1 MGGQGVTGYGV
12 DQSSMYGAQP
22 GSAAA
27 GGILAFAPF
36 ENKCS

>member
-22 GSAAA
+22 GSAGA
-27 GGILAFAPF
+27 GGILTYALF
-36 ENKCS
+36 